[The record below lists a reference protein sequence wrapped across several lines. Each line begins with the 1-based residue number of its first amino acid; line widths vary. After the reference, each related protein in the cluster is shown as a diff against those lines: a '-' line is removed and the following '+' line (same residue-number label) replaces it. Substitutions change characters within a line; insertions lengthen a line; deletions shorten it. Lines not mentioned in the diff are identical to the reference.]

1 MCTSNH
7 IQYSGDPVKACGMCG
22 GKRNANVVLAG
33 KYGEIKP
40 PGRPV
45 NTQECNTEIDVK
57 SVG

>member
-1 MCTSNH
+1 
-7 IQYSGDPVKACGMCG
+7 MCG